1 MTGQESEVHLYFVC
15 HAQPVD
21 KPLYRMEWIE
31 FPRQTILKAAK
42 GRTIAGQSM
51 GVLNAYIP
59 DLGRGPYLVIRK
71 PASECPPIGR
81 VRAGNALSRHHVT
94 ISRVKSQAAQLLA
107 WSEPYAALV
116 KRHGVDSGWS
126 YLLETALAEHEVDW
140 NCQKHSAHLKP

>member
-31 FPRQTILKAAK
+31 FTRQTILKAAK

-51 GVLNAYIP
+51 GVLNVYIP
-59 DLGRGPYLVIRK
+59 DLGRGPTLAFGCLQVNVR
-71 PASECPPIGR
+71 AIGR